1 MKAPDLGRRGCVD
14 NSPLISCEGVRER
27 HLSFTQYPLTVGV
40 CAKLLIRHEKSWPGS
55 DSGQL
60 VPSAVAARSAKMVA
74 PVAEASE
81 KLAAER
87 AEFDGLVERMQAE
100 LAALGLSFW
109 LPRNLTRC
117 IR

>member
-1 MKAPDLGRRGCVD
+1 
-14 NSPLISCEGVRER
+14 
-27 HLSFTQYPLTVGV
+27 
-40 CAKLLIRHEKSWPGS
+40 
-55 DSGQL
+55 
-60 VPSAVAARSAKMVA
+60 MVA